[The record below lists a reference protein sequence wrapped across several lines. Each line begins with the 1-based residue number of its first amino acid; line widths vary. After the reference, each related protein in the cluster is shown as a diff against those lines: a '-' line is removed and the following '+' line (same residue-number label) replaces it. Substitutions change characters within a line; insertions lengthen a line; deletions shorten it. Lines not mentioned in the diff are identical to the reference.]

1 MKREKKTNSRRSQK
15 DAKKYLEAHVH
26 KRPRSLP
33 RVGFSWR
40 LEVVD
45 WEQDGKTPNEGETEC
60 DSLEPEPEIGTR
72 CRHLQRAVAVLVLVF
87 GIGIGIVFVLIF
99 VFDSRVLFATVV
111 PVVVLILVGHLR
123 AIIV

>member
-1 MKREKKTNSRRSQK
+1 MKMKREKKTNSRRRQK

-72 CRHLQRAVAVLVLVF
+72 CRHLHRAVAEASTFLCSSSV
-87 GIGIGIVFVLIF
+87 
-99 VFDSRVLFATVV
+99 SASASSSSSSSSSTVASFS
-111 PVVVLILVGHLR
+111 LR
-123 AIIV
+123 SSQSSY